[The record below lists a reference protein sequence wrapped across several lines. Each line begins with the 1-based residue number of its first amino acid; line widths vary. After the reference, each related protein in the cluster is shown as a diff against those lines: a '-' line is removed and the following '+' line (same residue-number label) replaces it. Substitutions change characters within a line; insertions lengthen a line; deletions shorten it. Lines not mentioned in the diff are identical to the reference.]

1 MAKFVL
7 RDNKLVEVGQPRKA
21 APVSMF
27 PYKSTAMA
35 VDPNEV
41 GVVHEQLR
49 KEGLSVDFDSEGR
62 PEITSARQQSA
73 LASAMGM
80 KTGRDGYGHTD
91 ENGKFQN
98 SGRRR
103 TNEMNEG
110 RGGVR
115 DAISELKLMPQD
127 APPNAV
133 MDVLRRHGISGEG

>member
-1 MAKFVL
+1 VAKFVL

-35 VDPNEV
+35 VEPSEV
-41 GVVHEQLR
+41 GIVHEQLR

-62 PEITSARQQSA
+62 PEITSSRQQAA

-115 DAISELKLMPQD
+115 SAISELNAMPQD
-127 APPNAV
+127 APANAV
-133 MDVLRRHGISGEG
+133 MDVLRKHGISGDQ